1 MQTNSPILFVEINL
15 NNFIFVALEAND
27 NNQFQ
32 KVYTNKTSIGGISD
46 NKISDINQVN
56 DIIKENIFYLEKKLN
71 FVFKEV
77 VLITNNFNCFLIN
90 LAGFKRLNGSQLSK
104 DNVTH
109 ILNSL
114 KSKIIESED
123 KKRILHI
130 FNTKYFLDKKNVEN
144 LPIGLFGD
152 FYSQEL
158 SFFLVDE
165 NDYMNLI
172 NIFNKC
178 NLKVSKIIS
187 KNFLEGISLIN
198 KNSNL
203 ETFFKIEIFEN
214 ESEIFFFENSALKFS
229 QRFNFGSDSI
239 IRDISKITALNHQLV
254 KKILSNFDF
263 SKDILESDLIEK
275 NFFDDQNFRKIKKK
289 LIYDIASA
297 RIEEIAEII
306 ILKNINLVSFLKKNL
321 TIFLKVNDNTLK
333 CFDKNFKSIFMGNF
347 DFELKIIENEFFEE
361 LYSNAHALVQYGWK
375 KESVPVIHE
384 KKSTI
389 SRIFNLFFK

>member
-1 MQTNSPILFVEINL
+1 MNSPILFVEINL
-15 NNFIFVALEAND
+15 DNFIFVVLEAND

-46 NKISDINQVN
+46 YKISDINQVY

-130 FNTKYFLDKKNVEN
+130 FNIKYFLDKKNVEN

-158 SFFLVDE
+158 SFFLVDD
-165 NDYMNLI
+165 NDYRNLI

-187 KNFLEGISLIN
+187 KNFLEGISLID

-229 QRFNFGSDSI
+229 QRFKFGSDSI
-239 IRDISKITALNHQLV
+239 IRDISKITALDHQLV

-275 NFFDDQNFRKIKKK
+275 DFFDDQNFRKIKKK
-289 LIYDIASA
+289 LFYDIASA

-321 TIFLKVNDNTLK
+321 TIFLKVNDNALK

-347 DFELKIIENEFFEE
+347 DFELKIIENAFFDEF
-361 LYSNAHALVQYGWK
+361 YSNAHALVQYGWK

-384 KKSTI
+384 KKSII
-389 SRIFNLFFK
+389 SRIFNLIFK

>member
-1 MQTNSPILFVEINL
+1 M
-15 NNFIFVALEAND
+15 
-27 NNQFQ
+27 
-32 KVYTNKTSIGGISD
+32 
-46 NKISDINQVN
+46 
-56 DIIKENIFYLEKKLN
+56 
-71 FVFKEV
+71 

-214 ESEIFFFENSALKFS
+214 ESEIFF
-229 QRFNFGSDSI
+229 
-239 IRDISKITALNHQLV
+239 SKILL
-254 KKILSNFDF
+254 
-263 SKDILESDLIEK
+263 
-275 NFFDDQNFRKIKKK
+275 
-289 LIYDIASA
+289 
-297 RIEEIAEII
+297 
-306 ILKNINLVSFLKKNL
+306 
-321 TIFLKVNDNTLK
+321 
-333 CFDKNFKSIFMGNF
+333 
-347 DFELKIIENEFFEE
+347 
-361 LYSNAHALVQYGWK
+361 
-375 KESVPVIHE
+375 
-384 KKSTI
+384 
-389 SRIFNLFFK
+389 

>member
-203 ETFFKIEIFEN
+203 ETFFLKLKFFEN
-214 ESEIFFFENSALKFS
+214 ESEIFF
-229 QRFNFGSDSI
+229 
-239 IRDISKITALNHQLV
+239 SKILL
-254 KKILSNFDF
+254 
-263 SKDILESDLIEK
+263 
-275 NFFDDQNFRKIKKK
+275 
-289 LIYDIASA
+289 
-297 RIEEIAEII
+297 
-306 ILKNINLVSFLKKNL
+306 
-321 TIFLKVNDNTLK
+321 
-333 CFDKNFKSIFMGNF
+333 
-347 DFELKIIENEFFEE
+347 
-361 LYSNAHALVQYGWK
+361 
-375 KESVPVIHE
+375 
-384 KKSTI
+384 
-389 SRIFNLFFK
+389 

>member
-158 SFFLVDE
+158 SFF
-165 NDYMNLI
+165 
-172 NIFNKC
+172 
-178 NLKVSKIIS
+178 S
-187 KNFLEGISLIN
+187 
-198 KNSNL
+198 
-203 ETFFKIEIFEN
+203 
-214 ESEIFFFENSALKFS
+214 
-229 QRFNFGSDSI
+229 
-239 IRDISKITALNHQLV
+239 
-254 KKILSNFDF
+254 
-263 SKDILESDLIEK
+263 
-275 NFFDDQNFRKIKKK
+275 
-289 LIYDIASA
+289 
-297 RIEEIAEII
+297 
-306 ILKNINLVSFLKKNL
+306 
-321 TIFLKVNDNTLK
+321 
-333 CFDKNFKSIFMGNF
+333 
-347 DFELKIIENEFFEE
+347 
-361 LYSNAHALVQYGWK
+361 
-375 KESVPVIHE
+375 
-384 KKSTI
+384 
-389 SRIFNLFFK
+389 